1 MKECVSN
8 DVDSLYPRYPVAL
21 KSTRHVWDK
30 DTDIPLPYRKGE
42 TFLLDL

>member
-1 MKECVSN
+1 MTECDLN
-8 DVDSLYPRYPVAL
+8 DTNSLYLRYPVAL